1 MARFKDAELI
11 LRAAEHWKTQC
22 LLDQKSLF
30 TQRSLWTRE
39 NFEEFRQFYVDRPLV
54 GQESFLWKL
63 EQQLAPGSKRIACL
77 WAEMD
82 WLYRLIVS
90 RAAQGPEKKRDSIR
104 HIWQWS
110 GEDFP
115 EKHDLLSD
123 QVLGAG
129 VLRPGRAFYSLAW
142 KEYHFFG
149 LAMQDWF
156 SQNLARSGLANEPWE
171 FASWLDSTEAA
182 GDRAFRHALLFLLF
196 PRRIRADRLK
206 QRQENDRKETPPRRT
221 VRDS

>member
-11 LRAAEHWKTQC
+11 LRVAEHWKTQC
-22 LLDQKSLF
+22 LLDQGSLF

-39 NFEEFRQFYVDRPLV
+39 NFEEFRQLYVDRPLV

-90 RAAQGPEKKRDSIR
+90 RSAQGPEKKRNSIR

-129 VLRPGRAFYSLAW
+129 VLRPGRAFYRAPRKINFEHVRRQPGKGLQDRFPMRYCIRHVDSLKRHRKPGENRW
-142 KEYHFFG
+142 HK
-149 LAMQDWF
+149 
-156 SQNLARSGLANEPWE
+156 
-171 FASWLDSTEAA
+171 
-182 GDRAFRHALLFLLF
+182 RAV
-196 PRRIRADRLK
+196 AD
-206 QRQENDRKETPPRRT
+206 N
-221 VRDS
+221 